1 MLSRIYEYR
10 LFDLKDFRKRND
22 NTHISFSVNEEATLA
37 WYSHLGMRMKNRGP
51 KLTIF
56 LDETEPSAQE
66 LPFLCFVTH
75 MIEHNRALR
84 PTAQQVVDRI
94 MDPRLLFPTSS
105 TTTNDCC
112 QEKTLNGNMQ
122 ALRDEARRCPR
133 LAGYFQLAFSA
144 NHSFVVIDR
153 DQEIIASKSSL
164 EGFKESSSNNF
175 WAGAC

>member
-22 NTHISFSVNEEATLA
+22 DTHISFSVNEEATLA
-37 WYSHLGMRMKNRGP
+37 WYNHLGMRMKNRGP

-122 ALRDEARRCPR
+122 ALRDEARRCPH